1 MRTHPLRFRW
11 SIILLLA
18 VAGTVQAYPEFQKQ
32 IVEASGRT
40 INCAMCHEHSD
51 GPEGTAPGQIG
62 HLSSAEQAELGR
74 ARAAFNPGGNV
85 TNPILNTFGN
95 HIINSLGKK
104 QLLELKVTPGELSN
118 KLPQDSDLDGDGIT
132 DAVELRMGSHPL
144 IKSDGDPWL
153 LFKNNLLT
161 NIGQILLM
169 LAATVLGLWGLRHL
183 LHGFDVV
190 AHLSED
196 ETD

>member
-1 MRTHPLRFRW
+1 
-11 SIILLLA
+11 
-18 VAGTVQAYPEFQKQ
+18 
-32 IVEASGRT
+32 
-40 INCAMCHEHSD
+40 
-51 GPEGTAPGQIG
+51 
-62 HLSSAEQAELGR
+62 
-74 ARAAFNPGGNV
+74 
-85 TNPILNTFGN
+85 
-95 HIINSLGKK
+95 
-104 QLLELKVTPGELSN
+104 
-118 KLPQDSDLDGDGIT
+118 
-132 DAVELRMGSHPL
+132 
-144 IKSDGDPWL
+144 